1 VPARR
6 AGPLFPRFVAERVR
20 RALRDTPAVLIQG
33 ARQVGKSTLAG
44 AVLGRRRS
52 ARLVTLDD
60 PATLA
65 AARADPTGFV
75 IHEGVL
81 AIDEIQGA
89 PELLLPIK
97 ACIDRDRRP
106 GRFLLTGSA
115 HVLVLPRVAD
125 TLAGRMEVVELWPL
139 SRGEIL
145 KRRERF
151 VDRLLEGGAF
161 VELGAGVPRSA
172 TLTRHEILG
181 LAVAGG
187 FPEARQRASARRA
200 AWFEAYL
207 QAFVQRDVRDIA
219 DLEHV
224 RRLRGLLALVA
235 ARTGNL
241 LNIDDLARDH
251 QLPASTVRR
260 YLDVL
265 EAAYLLVKLPAWST
279 NRTQRVVSAPKAYLS
294 DSGLCAHLLGC
305 DVSALAAPTA
315 DAGPLLETFVLLE
328 LKKQLGWSSARAT
341 LHHLRTKDQL
351 EVDIVLQHADG
362 RIAGV
367 EVKAA
372 ASLGARDFAGLRW
385 LRERAGGA
393 FRSGVVLYGGEEVL
407 PFGPGLWALP
417 WGALWA

>member
-1 VPARR
+1 M
-6 AGPLFPRFVAERVR
+6 FPRFAAERVR
-20 RALRDTPAVLIQG
+20 QALSDTPAVLIQG
-33 ARQVGKSTLAG
+33 ARQVGKSTLAR

-65 AARADPTGFV
+65 AAQADPTGFV
-75 IHEGVL
+75 AHEGVL
-81 AIDEIQGA
+81 AIDEIQRA

-139 SRGEIL
+139 SQGEIR

-151 VDRLLEGGAF
+151 IDRLFEGDRLFKDGRAVPETLPLPRRAALE
-161 VELGAGVPRSA
+161 V
-172 TLTRHEILG
+172 
-181 LAVAGG
+181 AVAGG
-187 FPEARQRASARRA
+187 FPDARLRTPARRA
-200 AWFEAYL
+200 AWFDAYL
-207 QAFVQRDVRDIA
+207 QAFVQRDVRDLA

-224 RRLRGLLALVA
+224 RKLRGLLALVA
-235 ARTGNL
+235 ARTGSL
-241 LNIDDLARDH
+241 LNVEDIARDL
-251 QLPASTVRR
+251 QLPANTVRR

-265 EAAYLLVKLPAWST
+265 EAAYLLVRLPAWST
-279 NRTQRVVSAPKAYLS
+279 NRTQRVVSAPKAFLS

-305 DVSALAAPTA
+305 DVAALERPTA

-372 ASLGARDFAGLRW
+372 ASLTARDFAGLRW
-385 LRERAGGA
+385 LRARAGSA
-393 FRSGVVLYGGEEVL
+393 FRAGVVLYTGDEPL
-407 PFGPGLWALP
+407 PFGPGLSALP
-417 WGALWA
+417 LSALWA